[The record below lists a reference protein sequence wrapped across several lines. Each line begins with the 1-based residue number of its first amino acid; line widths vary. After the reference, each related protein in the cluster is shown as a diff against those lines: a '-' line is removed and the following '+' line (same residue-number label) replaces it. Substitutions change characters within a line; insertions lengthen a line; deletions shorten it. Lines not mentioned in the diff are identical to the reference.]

1 MKKII
6 LGILILTSVSVAQNG
21 GTIESRYGIGELDQ
35 MLTARQRG
43 MGGAAT
49 ALQSNADIS
58 AINPASWSAINE
70 LRLAGGLA
78 YEYLSL
84 SKADASITS
93 GAIKGF
99 SFVFPLEESLRLRLG
114 SSIQPVSRANYK
126 TIGYGTLDGE
136 SYSVLYEGSGGLS
149 MFRAGLSAEPIA
161 HVKIGAAYQYYFGT
175 IDQLSELRFDN
186 GSWFNAR
193 QTRATAHSGSGFH
206 LGVLYDGI
214 RDVHIGVS
222 LRPPTSI
229 NASRNLVIEYS
240 TVDSTINGAS
250 GTQDIPL
257 AFSAGIAW
265 QLTDA
270 LLVAAD
276 YSRQD
281 WTEAEMFEG
290 KQNGQGAAYKFAL
303 GAEWYPYKNDPDA
316 RTLSRTAFRLGWY
329 LQQPY
334 MTFDNENAQETFIT
348 AGAGFPIFG
357 ANRGD
362 IAIEYGWRGND
373 AHVLGTQRILRLS
386 LSVTV
391 GEPWFI
397 RNTD

>member
-6 LGILILTSVSVAQNG
+6 LGILLLTSIATAQNG
-21 GTIESRYGIGELDQ
+21 GTIESRFGIGELDQ

-84 SKADASITS
+84 SKTNTSITS

-99 SFVFPLEESLRLRLG
+99 SFVFPLEESQRLRLG
-114 SSIQPVSRANYK
+114 ASIQPVSRANYK
-126 TIGYGTLDGE
+126 TIGYGSLDSE
-136 SYSVLYEGSGGLS
+136 TYSVLYEGSGGLS
-149 MFRAGLSAEPIA
+149 MFRAGVSAEPLP
-161 HVKIGAAYQYYFGT
+161 HFKLGAAYQYYFGT

-186 GSWFNAR
+186 GSWFPAR
-193 QTRATAHSGSGFH
+193 QTRSTAHSGSGFQ
-206 LGVLYDGI
+206 LGLLYDGI
-214 RDVHIGVS
+214 RNLHLGVTV
-222 LRPPTSI
+222 RPAASI
-229 NASRNLVIEYS
+229 NASRNLVIAYS
-240 TVDSTINGAS
+240 TADSTISGAS

-257 AFSAGIAW
+257 AYSAGIAW
-265 QLTDA
+265 QLSDA
-270 LLVAAD
+270 LLLAVD

-281 WTEAEMFEG
+281 WTDAIMFEG
-290 KQNGQGAAYKFAL
+290 KQSGQGEAYKFSL

-316 RTLSRTAFRLGWY
+316 RTLSRTAFRLGF
-329 LQQPY
+329 LIQQPY
-334 MTFDNENAQETFIT
+334 MTFDNETAQETFIT
-348 AGAGFPIFG
+348 TGAGFPIFG

-362 IAIEYGWRGND
+362 IALEYGWRGSD
-373 AHVLGTQRILRLS
+373 THALGTQRILRLS
-386 LSVTV
+386 VSVTV